1 MTARSRTC
9 LAALLAAV
17 AVIVLPSFG
26 AAAVTL
32 PAGSPNLAQSV
43 IQPADLAAGAGR
55 GPQRYIKPPEGF
67 TAEYASTLTGAGARD
82 GTRYTQLRDFVA
94 LAPEPTL
101 ASDLYAGEQ
110 TQLAS
115 PLGRRRLIRELVLA
129 LGAKHGLR
137 ARDVRIG
144 TAVTLGIGSGSF
156 AETVRVRLSDVFI
169 EETLIAFVDGDVYA
183 GLALTGTLD
192 EPLWM
197 RDGRALA
204 NTLDA
209 HIHAVLGTTGATGPT
224 GSSGAT
230 GATDASG
237 ASGSSSASG
246 SSGLTGSSGSTGAS
260 GATGT
265 T

>member
-17 AVIVLPSFG
+17 ALIVLPSFG

-32 PAGSPNLAQSV
+32 PAGTPNLAQSV
-43 IQPADLAAGAGR
+43 IQPADLVPGAGR
-55 GPQRYIKPPEGF
+55 GPQRYIKPPAGF
-67 TAEYASTLTGAGARD
+67 TAEYASTLTGASASD

-94 LAPEPTL
+94 LAPDPAL

-110 TQLAS
+110 TKFAS
-115 PLGRRRLIRELVLA
+115 PVGRRRLIRQLVLA
-129 LGAKHGLR
+129 LGAKHRVR

-209 HIHAVLGTTGATGPT
+209 HIHAVLGITGATGPT

-230 GATDASG
+230 GA
-237 ASGSSSASG
+237 SG
-246 SSGLTGSSGSTGAS
+246 SSGSTGSSGASGSTGAS

-265 T
+265 TGTT

>member
-17 AVIVLPSFG
+17 ALIVLPSFG

-55 GPQRYIKPPEGF
+55 GPQRYIKPPAGF
-67 TAEYASTLTGAGARD
+67 TAEYASTLIGASASD

-94 LAPEPTL
+94 LAPDPTF

-115 PLGRRRLIRELVLA
+115 PVGRRRLTRELVLA
-129 LGAKHGLR
+129 LGAKHRVR

-183 GLALTGTLD
+183 GLALTGTFD

-209 HIHAVLGTTGATGPT
+209 HIHAVLGMTASTGPT
-224 GSSGAT
+224 GSS

-237 ASGSSSASG
+237 ASGSSSAGG
-246 SSGLTGSSGSTGAS
+246 SSGSTGSSGTSGSTGAS

>member
-1 MTARSRTC
+1 MTGRARIV
-9 LAALLAAV
+9 LGALLAAV
-17 AVIVLPSFG
+17 ALIILPSVG

-32 PAGSPNLAQSV
+32 PGGTPNLAQSV
-43 IQPADLAAGAGR
+43 IQPADLAPGADR
-55 GPQRYIKPPEGF
+55 GPQRYIKPPAGF
-67 TAEYASTLTGAGARD
+67 TAEYASTLTGASASD

-94 LAPEPTL
+94 LAPDPTL
-101 ASDLYAGEQ
+101 ASDLYAKEQ
-110 TQLAS
+110 AQFAS

-129 LGAKHGLR
+129 LGAKHGVR
-137 ARDVRIG
+137 ARDVKIG
-144 TAVTLGIGSGSF
+144 AAVSLGIGSGSF

-183 GLALTGTLD
+183 GLALTGMID

-197 RDGRALA
+197 RDARALT

-209 HIHAVLGTTGATGPT
+209 HIHAVLGVTGATGPT
-224 GSSGAT
+224 GPSGP
-230 GATDASG
+230 SG
-237 ASGSSSASG
+237 ASGSSG
-246 SSGLTGSSGSTGAS
+246 ETGSSGTSGSTGSS

>member
-1 MTARSRTC
+1 M
-9 LAALLAAV
+9 
-17 AVIVLPSFG
+17 
-26 AAAVTL
+26 
-32 PAGSPNLAQSV
+32 
-43 IQPADLAAGAGR
+43 
-55 GPQRYIKPPEGF
+55 
-67 TAEYASTLTGAGARD
+67 
-82 GTRYTQLRDFVA
+82 A
-94 LAPEPTL
+94 LAPDPAL

-110 TQLAS
+110 TKFAS
-115 PLGRRRLIRELVLA
+115 PVGRRRLIRQLVLA
-129 LGAKHGLR
+129 LGAKHRVR

-209 HIHAVLGTTGATGPT
+209 HIHAVLGITGATGPT

-230 GATDASG
+230 GA
-237 ASGSSSASG
+237 SG
-246 SSGLTGSSGSTGAS
+246 SSGSTGSSGASGSTGAS

-265 T
+265 TGTT